1 MSKDTQPSLFSFFP
15 STSSTSSSAVPPSK
29 ESSAGPSN
37 PRHSSSSSKLR
48 KIKKTIRKGNR
59 HKSKFG
65 DEWWNTKSLK
75 SASWLRRVFPTFEQI
90 FDEKIGRWKE
100 RGALTSKNTIIPLGK
115 HSKSDGPDSDPPK
128 HGHTREVTRAAIHCE
143 PCRSRFVREN
153 KRSVPPGKRPSDG
166 PVTIEHLR
174 PLRRKLCSRGDK
186 VFVWGVPVPEGVDED
201 IPKGL
206 ASVSRDIPRESKSKN
221 DLSIPTSETSQS
233 SSQIRPNMPESKS
246 DENHPS
252 SQSEPVIDDKTNSS
266 SSDVR
271 CDQPENSESMESGLV
286 SAPNSSGKSELVN
299 PPVKQIS
306 KSSKSARSSY
316 HDESIYHRLSVQHS
330 SLKSDTKSAWNTA
343 EQKSN
348 EQISKH
354 MAGLEMVCTCIYTIA
369 KHNRPLLMMDEMI
382 FVLESAMDSLRRA
395 NYDIPADIISS
406 SFKKDNNRKISKTLT
421 AMLNFIEK
429 DVNTVIGQSL
439 RAESKSH

>member
-48 KIKKTIRKGNR
+48 KIKKTIRKVHPGYGVCFQHSNR
-59 HKSKFG
+59 FSMRKLVDGKSEVHLHQRTQSSCLLLVQFHSENIQNLTG
-65 DEWWNTKSLK
+65 LT
-75 SASWLRRVFPTFEQI
+75 AILRNM
-90 FDEKIGRWKE
+90 
-100 RGALTSKNTIIPLGK
+100 A
-115 HSKSDGPDSDPPK
+115 
-128 HGHTREVTRAAIHCE
+128 TREVTRAAIHCE

-252 SQSEPVIDDKTNSS
+252 SQ
-266 SSDVR
+266 
-271 CDQPENSESMESGLV
+271 
-286 SAPNSSGKSELVN
+286 
-299 PPVKQIS
+299 
-306 KSSKSARSSY
+306 
-316 HDESIYHRLSVQHS
+316 
-330 SLKSDTKSAWNTA
+330 
-343 EQKSN
+343 
-348 EQISKH
+348 
-354 MAGLEMVCTCIYTIA
+354 
-369 KHNRPLLMMDEMI
+369 
-382 FVLESAMDSLRRA
+382 
-395 NYDIPADIISS
+395 
-406 SFKKDNNRKISKTLT
+406 
-421 AMLNFIEK
+421 
-429 DVNTVIGQSL
+429 
-439 RAESKSH
+439 